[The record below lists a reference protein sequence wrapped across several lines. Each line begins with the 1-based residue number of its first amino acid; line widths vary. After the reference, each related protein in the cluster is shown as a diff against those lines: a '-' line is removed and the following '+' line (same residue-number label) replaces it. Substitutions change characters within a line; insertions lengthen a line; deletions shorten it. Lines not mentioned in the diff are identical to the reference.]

1 VWRTGSHRL
10 PLHAVMSDADGVHVV
25 VGASGGTGSALVREL
40 VDRGRR
46 VRAVNRSGR
55 MAVPAGVE
63 VMAAD
68 ATDAQRM
75 REVCRGAG
83 VVYNAVNVP
92 FLQWRE
98 SFPAAID
105 GVLSGARAADAR
117 MVFVDDTWM
126 YGRVSDPMTEDLP
139 YRPVS
144 NKGVLRAWLAE
155 RVLAAHTSGQVR
167 TVIGRA
173 PELYGPGVESV
184 LGRNLFGAAMGRTP
198 ALWVGDMDQP
208 LGPMFIGDFAHG
220 LADLGEHESS
230 PGRAWHIPTPPPT
243 TARAFLRELFAR
255 AHRRSAVLRLGPTTA
270 RALGLTWP
278 VLREGAEMLYQFR
291 QPHSVDA
298 AAYRATIGAGRV
310 TPYTDGIEATLRW
323 YRDGA
328 SRSLSALGR

>member
-1 VWRTGSHRL
+1 MT
-10 PLHAVMSDADGVHVV
+10 DADKVHVV

-40 VDRGRR
+40 VGRGRR

-68 ATDAQRM
+68 ATDARRM
-75 REVCRGAG
+75 QEVCRGAG

-92 FLQWRE
+92 FMQWRE

-105 GVLSGARAADAR
+105 GVLAGAGAAGAR

-126 YGRVSDPMTEDLP
+126 YGRVSGSMTEDLP

-155 RVLAAHTSGQVR
+155 RVLAAHTSGRVR

-173 PELYGPGVESV
+173 PELYGPAVESV
-184 LGRNLFGAAMGRTP
+184 LGRNLFRPALGKGP

-208 LGPMFIGDFAHG
+208 LGPMFIDDFAHG
-220 LADLGEHESS
+220 LADLGEHEATLGKS
-230 PGRAWHIPTPPPT
+230 WHLPTPAPT
-243 TARAFLRELFAR
+243 TARGFLDLL
-255 AHRRSAVLRLGPTTA
+255 SAQAQRPLRVLRLGATTA
-270 RALGLTWP
+270 RVLGLAWP
-278 VLREGAEMLYQFR
+278 VLQEGAEMLYQFR

-298 AAYRATIGAGRV
+298 TAYRTAVGPGQV
-310 TPYTDGIEATLRW
+310 TSYADGIDATLQW
-323 YRDGA
+323 YTRTP
-328 SRSLSALGR
+328 SRPLTAIGR

>member
-1 VWRTGSHRL
+1 MT
-10 PLHAVMSDADGVHVV
+10 DADKVHVV

-40 VDRGRR
+40 VGRGRR

-55 MAVPAGVE
+55 MTVPAGVE
-63 VMAAD
+63 VVAAD
-68 ATDAQRM
+68 ATDARRM
-75 REVCRGAG
+75 QEVCRGAG

-92 FLQWRE
+92 FMQWRE

-105 GVLSGARAADAR
+105 GVLAGARAAGAR

-126 YGRVSDPMTEDLP
+126 YGRVSGSMTEDLP

-155 RVLAAHTSGQVR
+155 RVLAAHASGQVR

-184 LGRNLFGAAMGRTP
+184 LGRNLFGPALGKGP

-208 LGPMFIGDFAHG
+208 LGPMFIDDFAHG
-220 LADLGEHESS
+220 LADLGEHECSA
-230 PGRAWHIPTPPPT
+230 GRAWHIPTPPPT
-243 TARAFLRELFAR
+243 TARSFLRELFGQAQ
-255 AHRRSAVLRLGPTTA
+255 RRPAVLRLGPAAA

-298 AAYRATIGAGRV
+298 TAYRSTIGAGRV

-323 YRDGA
+323 YRDNR
-328 SRSLSALGR
+328 SRPLLAVGR